1 MPAEIGK
8 WPKSLNKHAN
18 DRFGLNTKMPEKAR
32 RVLQRKP
39 PRLHDDVFE
48 SRLPQ
53 THIPQILNI
62 AKKKYE

>member
-1 MPAEIGK
+1 
-8 WPKSLNKHAN
+8 
-18 DRFGLNTKMPEKAR
+18 MPEKAR